1 MVIDLDEPRENDRP
15 VWMPILVGMLVF
27 VLGGIGG
34 YTLGLAA
41 GPSTRYIETVAPL
54 STSRIDPVIREADRR
69 IATCDTRYGLARAYD
84 YCMGLGPWDPTIS
97 P

>member
-1 MVIDLDEPRENDRP
+1 MVIDLDEPRGNDRP
-15 VWMPILVGMLVF
+15 IWMPALVGLVF

-41 GPSTRYIETVAPL
+41 GPSTRYLEAVAPL
-54 STSRIDPVIREADRR
+54 SSGRIDPAIREADRR
-69 IATCDTRYGLARAYD
+69 IATCETRDGFARAYD
-84 YCMGLGPWDPTIS
+84 YCTGLGPWDPTIS